1 VVAVLAAT
9 AGVAMATADDGCP
22 GVFEVYCGGL
32 FPVGLVGVV
41 WSAMSST
48 HDWTSFGLVSQSQG
62 LELKRDEFK
71 TMAQFMDGRTQMRT
85 WVC

>member
-1 VVAVLAAT
+1 
-9 AGVAMATADDGCP
+9 MASADDDCS
-22 GVFEVYCGGL
+22 GVLEVYCGGL
-32 FPVGLVGVV
+32 IPVGPVGVV
-41 WSAMSST
+41 WPAMSST
-48 HDWTSFGLVSQSQG
+48 HGWTSFGLVSQSQG